1 MADIFKVSIYI
12 ETDNGSRKKL
22 YRGYGAV
29 VEYIKKSGEREPR
42 KISGM
47 CYGTLNLA
55 YILALTESLSLLTKK
70 CVVTIYAN
78 NDYVCENIC
87 NGRANEWRRNG
98 WHTAKMEPIA
108 NTDEWRELFRKA
120 SDHELHFVHSN
131 EESRYSEDIQKAI
144 KEVRDKG
151 EYWQQMQLS

>member
-1 MADIFKVSIYI
+1 MTGIFKVNIYI

-29 VEYIKKSGEREPR
+29 AEYIRKNGEREPR
-42 KISGM
+42 QISGM

-70 CVVTIYAN
+70 CTVTIYAS

-87 NGRANEWRRNG
+87 SGRVNEWRLNG

-108 NTDEWRELFRKA
+108 NTDEWRELFKVA
-120 SDHELHFVHSN
+120 SKHELHFVHSRGD
-131 EESRYSEDIQKAI
+131 SRYSNDIQKAI
-144 KEVRDKG
+144 KEIRDRG